1 MLRPYSEW
9 EDLFVASHANAAA
22 HARAHALAES
32 RRITVPGAGRG
43 GTLGVGGLDAGVAE
57 VGAGASPAAGKLR
70 SSATVVPFDESE
82 ELELERGYRAGG
94 AGSGAGASSARGA
107 GASGAAPSHGASA
120 ARLRLEA
127 ALARKPP
134 LPDSFSVYAV
144 AGGAHTGLRG
154 ALHHALRP
162 FGLHS
167 GAALRRTLDQL
178 VVFVANPLNIVDLM
192 AIMPLTSTGGT
203 ITILRVL
210 RLARVARLAHLSNR
224 LVMARLLM
232 RTLSR
237 SGEALSLLVLL
248 IFILCSFFGTVLFYV
263 ESGDYDPVRRTWL
276 RPTLL
281 GTGLEESPFRS
292 IPVAMWWAVSTIST
306 VGCMYPRLGETPPPA
321 HRPPQRSHLF
331 HHRAPSASS
340 ACPPSC

>member
-1 MLRPYSEW
+1 MPRLSLRSG
-9 EDLFVASHANAAA
+9 
-22 HARAHALAES
+22 ALVVVVEPIWSVRHRPLA
-32 RRITVPGAGRG
+32 VHH
-43 GTLGVGGLDAGVAE
+43 L
-57 VGAGASPAAGKLR
+57 SPAQ
-70 SSATVVPFDESE
+70 
-82 ELELERGYRAGG
+82 
-94 AGSGAGASSARGA
+94 
-107 GASGAAPSHGASA
+107 ASA
-120 ARLRLEA
+120 SLATAAVAGLMPQAWGQPQLA
-127 ALARKPP
+127 ALAGQHLAERQT
-134 LPDSFSVYAV
+134 
-144 AGGAHTGLRG
+144 HQGLLVGLEHHPAAAAMRGVRG

-167 GAALRRTLDQL
+167 GAALRRSLDQL

-224 LVMARLLM
+224 LVMVRLLM